1 MNPEAFSEWLDAAV
15 NQMMIEAMKAAATL
29 LWFIEKVAAGIARFL
44 SDQDMW
50 TLILD
55 SSMDA
60 IRSFMPGVL
69 GQLVLGQSGMFYLA
83 LMLAGIFL
91 ILPNLGNTRLVEA
104 PRAVIWGVIL
114 ISLFISGQ
122 FGYDLLG
129 YAENIRSYSAQTVIN
144 AASGGASNSLDSLV
158 AVPMRA
164 SPPDMQDYAFKLP
177 TAFEEEYFP
186 EATEYEEVPVFEF
199 TGLINWSLTITVET
213 PESQQQRREKAQVG
227 LALAALTIVAG
238 YVLALFAFVFAT
250 LTAAALTLIIF
261 FVVALPLGFFEFG
274 VGILTGIIR
283 QYAYLFAV
291 TLLAVGLAGIL
302 AAAQW
307 TIFTGPPPS
316 PAELLAFVP
325 ILLIV
330 SVAMGYVARMAGSTL
345 AATFGMVTTS
355 IKQSMSPLAYAGAL
369 PKAGGIPGMDAV
381 QGAVGLGGAAL
392 AALATGGAS
401 AAVMAGA
408 GTVLSNLS
416 PGTGQ
421 AAARLTR
428 AATGGASGGGGVFA
442 AAASGGGF
450 TGVAAQGLTWA
461 RKEGNAAKTAFGT
474 AHRTEARRP
483 AEAWGAVD
491 AGAYHTTDMRH
502 LDAAE
507 RSHKAGRKSE
517 ARQHLERAFGNRE
530 AASTA
535 LALYDDGRA
544 RDVRSVVETTQAVA
558 RTLSQAG
565 KGVFDEKG
573 HASSAFS
580 DAVTT
585 QLRGQGLVGRD
596 AGIAAAVGQI
606 AGATVR
612 QPVGIWSA
620 PDAPRQLAQATLS
633 PQGSQVMAGDVS
645 AQYRLSALAA
655 EHKWDENRL
664 TALFEATQH
673 GLGATGGAALPGT
686 VEQISSQLGHKGE
699 WSDTTQPVLDEVSRL
714 AALVAENAQA
724 QRGATLEIPV
734 SPPAQAVGASE
745 EALAAAQVASSNP
758 TSTLK
763 GGK

>member
-50 TLILD
+50 SLILD

-60 IRSFMPGVL
+60 IRGFMPGVL
-69 GQLVLGQSGMFYLA
+69 GQLVLGHNGMFYLA

-91 ILPNLGNTRLVEA
+91 ILPNLGTTRLVEA
-104 PRAVIWGVIL
+104 PRAVLWGVIL

-144 AASGGASNSLDSLV
+144 AASGGASSSLDSLV

-186 EATEYEEVPVFEF
+186 EATDYEEIPVFEF
-199 TGLINWSLTITVET
+199 TGIINWSLTITVET
-213 PESQQQRREKAQVG
+213 PESQQQRREQAQVG
-227 LALAALTIVAG
+227 LALAALTLVAG

-274 VGILTGIIR
+274 MGILNGIIR

-307 TIFTGPPPS
+307 TVFTGPPPS

-355 IKQSMSPLAYAGAL
+355 IQRSMTPLAYAGAL
-369 PKAGGIPGMDAV
+369 PRAGGIPGAGAV

-408 GTVLSNLS
+408 GTALANLS

-421 AAARLTR
+421 AAARPTGSER
-428 AATGGASGGGGVFA
+428 PIGSVFTAAAGGGETTEVAVPGRAWSDKQGKAATA
-442 AAASGGGF
+442 
-450 TGVAAQGLTWA
+450 
-461 RKEGNAAKTAFGT
+461 AFGS
-474 AHRTEARRP
+474 AQRAEARRP

-491 AGAYHTTDMRH
+491 AGAYHTTDLRH

-507 RSHKAGRKSE
+507 QSHQAGRKSE

-535 LALYDDGRA
+535 LELYDQGRA
-544 RDVRSVVETTQAVA
+544 GDVRAVVETTQAVA

-565 KGVFDEKG
+565 KDVFDDKG

-580 DAVTT
+580 EAVTT
-585 QLRGQGLVGRD
+585 QLKGQGLVGRD
-596 AGIAAAVGQI
+596 AGVAAAVGQI

-612 QPVGIWSA
+612 QPVGIWAA
-620 PDAPRQLAQATLS
+620 PDPARQLAQATLS
-633 PQGSQVMAGDVS
+633 PQGSQVMAGDLS

-655 EHKWDENRL
+655 EHRWDEKRL
-664 TALFEATQH
+664 TALFEATRH

-686 VEQISSQLGHKGE
+686 VAQISSQLGDKGE
-699 WSDTTQPVLDEVSRL
+699 WSDATQPVLDEVSRL

-724 QRGATLEIPV
+724 QRGATLEIPAA
-734 SPPAQAVGASE
+734 PPAQAVGASE

-758 TSTLK
+758 TLK